1 MRWLEYYIGSL
12 DVAANHF
19 LTVST
24 THLNPSSSPCFVF
37 AEHASILH
45 VLVFRASICSKSKIY
60 VVPFLLSLVEVPVQ
74 GLVCLLRLILAH
86 LLVIFIWTTHT
97 TIFRLQQLFSCLLNQ
112 WHTQVRQC
120 WGNSLPNI
128 ILMLFVLQYPKRWVC
143 NLQLTNSL
151 YWILELE

>member
-1 MRWLEYYIGSL
+1 MLWLEYNIESL
-12 DVAANHF
+12 DASINHF

-60 VVPFLLSLVEVPVQ
+60 VVPILLSLVEVPVQ

-97 TIFRLQQLFSCLLNQ
+97 TIFRLQQLFSCLLSQ
-112 WHTQVRQC
+112 WHTRERQC
-120 WGNSLPNI
+120 WGNSLPNTL
-128 ILMLFVLQYPKRWVC
+128 LMLFVLQCPKHWVC
-143 NLQLTNSL
+143 NLRLTNSL
-151 YWILELE
+151 YWILELG

>member
-1 MRWLEYYIGSL
+1 MTLSKHNWYSILKFILLTPHTKQIIQLFLMRWLEYYIGSL
-12 DVAANHF
+12 DVATNHF

-97 TIFRLQQLFSCLLNQ
+97 TIFRLQQLF
-112 WHTQVRQC
+112 
-120 WGNSLPNI
+120 
-128 ILMLFVLQYPKRWVC
+128 
-143 NLQLTNSL
+143 
-151 YWILELE
+151 